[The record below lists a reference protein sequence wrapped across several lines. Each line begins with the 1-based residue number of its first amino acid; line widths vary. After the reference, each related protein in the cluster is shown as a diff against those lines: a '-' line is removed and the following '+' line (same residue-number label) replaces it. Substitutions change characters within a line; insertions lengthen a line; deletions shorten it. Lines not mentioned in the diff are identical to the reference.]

1 MRVFFILIFCVLGYL
16 ANGQMPTW
24 PSVYGRS
31 MNETKQDLKAF
42 LNWHNYKAELVESDT
57 SLEVVYRHNSASWLI
72 YATYYFDNDGRCNS
86 LATRRC
92 DSVGVLWL
100 KNRLGDRKKKYR
112 KVGPNKYL
120 SNRKYSMLLE
130 VLDYPSCTYFR
141 ETQLNLTEKEYKRL
155 REQGVVSGI

>member
-1 MRVFFILIFCVLGYL
+1 
-16 ANGQMPTW
+16 
-24 PSVYGRS
+24 
-31 MNETKQDLKAF
+31 
-42 LNWHNYKAELVESDT
+42 
-57 SLEVVYRHNSASWLI
+57 
-72 YATYYFDNDGRCNS
+72 
-86 LATRRC
+86 
-92 DSVGVLWL
+92 VGVLWL

-141 ETQLNLTEKEYKRL
+141 ETQLNLTEKEYKRF